1 MAAARYFATEEPEPG
16 EEQQVLDEF
25 MRLGRILQVP
35 ERMPP
40 TIDDYWKYFDR
51 QAVRAQERLDRT
63 LALRPM

>member
-1 MAAARYFATEEPEPG
+1 MS
-16 EEQQVLDEF
+16 F